1 MESAK
6 INRSNL
12 NFGKAS
18 SPKFST
24 KLNLVALMDI
34 FTILVFFLLL
44 NSGDAEQLENAKFV
58 KLPDSSTKSA
68 PHVEAMIT
76 IGDEKIWFNKEAV
89 LTLEE
94 LTKSK
99 QDVIQPLKEVLVAFK
114 DGKPELTPFERENGL
129 SVTILGDKGVSF
141 DVLQYI
147 MNTCTEADFRN
158 VSLAVNRVAP
168 QSFLISNEAPASSVQ
183 ANTGG

>member
-1 MESAK
+1 MQSAN
-6 INRSNL
+6 ISQSNL

-44 NSGDAEQLENAKFV
+44 NSGDSEQLENAKFV
-58 KLPDSSTKSA
+58 KLPSSSSKAA

-76 IGDEKIWFNKEAV
+76 VDDTDIWFNKERV
-89 LTLEE
+89 V
-94 LTKSK
+94 S
-99 QDVIQPLKEVLVAFK
+99 LKEVL
-114 DGKPELTPFERENGL
+114 DGKSEVIEPLKAVLDQHKEGKLELTPFERENGL
-129 SVTILGDKGVSF
+129 SVTIMGGKDVSF
-141 DVLQYI
+141 GLLKHI
-147 MNTCTEADFRN
+147 MSTCTESDFRN
-158 VSLAVNRVAP
+158 VSLAVNRIAP
-168 QSFLISNEAPASSVQ
+168 QDFLIAQDSEAEQPQ

>member
-58 KLPDSSTKSA
+58 KLPDSSTKAA

-76 IGDEKIWFNKEAV
+76 IGEDEIWFNKEAV
-89 LTLEE
+89 VSLEE
-94 LTKSK
+94 VLKSD
-99 QDVIQPLKEVLVAFK
+99 QEIIEPLKEVLTAFK
-114 DGKPELTPFERENGL
+114 ENKPELTPFERENGL
-129 SVTILGDKGVSF
+129 SVTILGDKSVSF
-141 DVLQYI
+141 DLLQYI
-147 MNTCTEADFRN
+147 MNTCTETDFRN

-168 QSFLISNEAPASSVQ
+168 QSFLMSNEAPAAPAQ